1 MVPECDMPQI
11 REIIE
16 GQYRIVYHIKADQ
29 INVIAVLHTAQQLG
43 LTVFQE
49 QFKVDY
55 ALLMAAVVFVT
66 LPSVLL
72 FFLGQRQFIKGIA
85 TTGLK

>member
-1 MVPECDMPQI
+1 MPQI